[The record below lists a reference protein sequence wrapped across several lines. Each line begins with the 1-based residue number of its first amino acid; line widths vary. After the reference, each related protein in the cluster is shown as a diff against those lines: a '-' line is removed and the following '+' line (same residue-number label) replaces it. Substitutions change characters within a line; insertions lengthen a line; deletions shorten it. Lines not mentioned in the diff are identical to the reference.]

1 LTRGLKY
8 SLLKLMNDQKLKY
21 LLGAAGII
29 GFIAIVLLVIYQQQK
44 KSLSPSLKETSQPL
58 QQQTAPPTL
67 SPEQIEIISK
77 IETHTVEI
85 ANGQFNPPTLTIKAH
100 DQVMWQN
107 KDGKTHKITGENW
120 GNVPIANGES
130 FTQAF
135 DTPGTYSYSCALYP
149 EMKGTIIVK

>member
-1 LTRGLKY
+1 VPPLT
-8 SLLKLMNDQKLKY
+8 NQKNKVY
-21 LLGAAGII
+21 LLGGL
-29 GFIAIVLLVIYQQQK
+29 VVLVIAAAALLSWYFKGKPSSSKIQK
-44 KSLSPSLKETSQPL
+44 TVSETSSLPQETP
-58 QQQTAPPTL
+58 QQPPTL
-67 SPEQIEIISK
+67 SPEKIEIISK